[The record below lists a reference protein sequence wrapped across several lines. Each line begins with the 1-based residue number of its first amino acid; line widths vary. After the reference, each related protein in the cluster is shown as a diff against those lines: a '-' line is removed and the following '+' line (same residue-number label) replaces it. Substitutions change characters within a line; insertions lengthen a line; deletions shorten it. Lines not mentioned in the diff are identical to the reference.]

1 MAINKLHNRE
11 FLKGRRKELRSA
23 MTPAE
28 AYLWS
33 KINKGQL
40 DGRKFR
46 RQHSVGK
53 YIMDFY
59 CPSEK
64 LSVEL
69 DGINHFS
76 EEAVEYDKKRTDYL
90 NTYNIQ
96 VIRFENAEVFDMTEE
111 VLSRIKACFKV
122 ISI

>member
-1 MAINKLHNRE
+1 MAINKLHNLE
-11 FLKGRRKELRSA
+11 FLKSRRKELRSG

-53 YIMDFY
+53 YILDFY
-59 CPSEK
+59 CTSEK

-69 DGINHFS
+69 DGMNHFN
-76 EEAVEYDKKRTDYL
+76 EESMEYDKKRTDYL
-90 NTYNIQ
+90 NTHNIK

-111 VLSRIKACFKV
+111 VLSKIKACFKE
-122 ISI
+122 ISS

>member
-1 MAINKLHNRE
+1 
-11 FLKGRRKELRSA
+11 

-28 AYLWS
+28 SYLWS

-46 RQHSVGK
+46 RQHGVGK
-53 YIMDFY
+53 YILGFY

-69 DGINHFS
+69 DGMNHFS
-76 EEAVEYDKKRTDYL
+76 EEAMEYDKNRTDYL
-90 NTYNIQ
+90 STHNIR

-111 VLSRIKACFKV
+111 VLSKIKACFK
-122 ISI
+122 